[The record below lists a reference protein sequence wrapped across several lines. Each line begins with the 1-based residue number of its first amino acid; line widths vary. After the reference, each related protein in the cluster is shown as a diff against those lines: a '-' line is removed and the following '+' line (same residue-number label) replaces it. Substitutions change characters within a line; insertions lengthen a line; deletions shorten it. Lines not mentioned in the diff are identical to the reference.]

1 MKFRGFD
8 VCKRSCCLR
17 AFLLLSVGL
26 LPSWEC
32 SALAQQ
38 SAVAQTPQPSRPKST
53 ETGIAA
59 GEQPPGQELVGTIS
73 GAIVDGTEAPI
84 SEAHIKLSRAGHPD
98 QDVISDDGGQFSFNN
113 VTSGPFQLTISY
125 AGFTPTTYSGTVS
138 SGGSYIVSPIVLIVA
153 TKVTD
158 VWVSMSQEEI
168 AEAEIKDQEKQRI
181 FGALP
186 NFYVTYDPAA
196 PPLTSKQ
203 KFKLAWKATTDPINI
218 AVAAGTAGMEQAQ
231 NSSPGYGQ
239 GVQGYA
245 KRFGAAYA
253 DSVTGTFL
261 GAAILPS
268 LFKQDPRYFYKGT
281 GTVRSRMLYA
291 LAASVI
297 CKSDN
302 GRWQAN
308 YSVIVAGFVSAGISN
323 LYYAP
328 AADRGRP
335 ALTVENALIGIGS
348 SAVTNVLQEFLFR
361 KLTPHAPNY
370 ASANP

>member
-73 GAIVDGTEAPI
+73 GTIVDGTEAPI
-84 SEAHIKLSRAGHPD
+84 SEAHIKLSREGHPD
-98 QDVISDDGGQFSFNN
+98 QDVVSDDGGQFSFNN

-138 SGGSYIVSPIVLIVA
+138 SGGSYIVPPIVLIVA

-239 GVQGYA
+239 GAQGYA

-268 LFKQDPRYFYKGT
+268 LFKQDPRYFYKGS

-302 GRWQAN
+302 GRWQTN

-361 KLTPHAPNY
+361 KLTPRAPNY

>member
-73 GAIVDGTEAPI
+73 GTIVDGTEAPI
-84 SEAHIKLSRAGHPD
+84 SEAHIKLSREGRPD
-98 QDVISDDGGQFSFNN
+98 QDVVSDDGGQFSFNN

-138 SGGSYIVSPIVLIVA
+138 SGGSYIVPPIVLIVA

-239 GVQGYA
+239 GAQGYA

-302 GRWQAN
+302 GRWQTN

-361 KLTPHAPNY
+361 KLTPRAPNY

>member
-73 GAIVDGTEAPI
+73 GTIVDGTEAPI
-84 SEAHIKLSRAGHPD
+84 SEAHIKLSREGHPD
-98 QDVISDDGGQFSFNN
+98 QDVVSDDGGQFSFNN

-138 SGGSYIVSPIVLIVA
+138 SGGSYIVPPIVLIVA

-239 GVQGYA
+239 GAQGYA

-302 GRWQAN
+302 GRWQTN
-308 YSVIVAGFVSAGISN
+308 YSVIVAGFVSDGISN

-361 KLTPHAPNY
+361 KLTPRAPNY

>member
-73 GAIVDGTEAPI
+73 GTIVDGTEAPI
-84 SEAHIKLSRAGHPD
+84 SEAHIKLSREGHPD
-98 QDVISDDGGQFSFNN
+98 QDVVSDDGGQFSFNN

-138 SGGSYIVSPIVLIVA
+138 SGGSYIVPPIVLIVA

-239 GVQGYA
+239 GAQGYA

-302 GRWQAN
+302 GRWQTN

-361 KLTPHAPNY
+361 KLTPRAPNY

>member
-73 GAIVDGTEAPI
+73 GTIVDGTEAPI
-84 SEAHIKLSRAGHPD
+84 SEAHIKLSREGHPD
-98 QDVISDDGGQFSFNN
+98 QDVVSDDGGQFSFNN

-138 SGGSYIVSPIVLIVA
+138 SGGSYIVPPIVLIVA

-239 GVQGYA
+239 GAQGYA

-302 GRWQAN
+302 GRWQTN

-361 KLTPHAPNY
+361 KLAPRAPNY

>member
-38 SAVAQTPQPSRPKST
+38 SAVAQTPQPSRRKST

-73 GAIVDGTEAPI
+73 GTIVDGTEAPI
-84 SEAHIKLSRAGHPD
+84 SEAHIKLSREGHPD
-98 QDVISDDGGQFSFNN
+98 QDVVSDDGGQFSFNN

-138 SGGSYIVSPIVLIVA
+138 SGGSYIVPPIVLIVA

-239 GVQGYA
+239 GAQGYA

-302 GRWQAN
+302 GRWQTN

-361 KLTPHAPNY
+361 KLTPRAPNY

>member
-26 LPSWEC
+26 SPSWEC

-73 GAIVDGTEAPI
+73 GTIVDGTEAPI
-84 SEAHIKLSRAGHPD
+84 SEAHIKLSREGHPD
-98 QDVISDDGGQFSFNN
+98 QDVVSDDGGQFSFNN

-138 SGGSYIVSPIVLIVA
+138 SGGSYIVPPIVLIVA

-239 GVQGYA
+239 GAQGYA

-302 GRWQAN
+302 GRWQTN

-361 KLTPHAPNY
+361 KLTPRAPNY

>member
-1 MKFRGFD
+1 
-8 VCKRSCCLR
+8 
-17 AFLLLSVGL
+17 
-26 LPSWEC
+26 
-32 SALAQQ
+32 
-38 SAVAQTPQPSRPKST
+38 VAQTPQPSRPKST

-73 GAIVDGTEAPI
+73 GTIVDGTEAPI
-84 SEAHIKLSRAGHPD
+84 SEAHIKLSRKGHPD
-98 QDVISDDGGQFSFNN
+98 QDVVSDDGGQFSFNN

-138 SGGSYIVSPIVLIVA
+138 SGGSYIVPPIVLIVA

-239 GVQGYA
+239 GAQGYA

-302 GRWQAN
+302 GRWQTN

-361 KLTPHAPNY
+361 KLTPRAPNY